1 MGRCSH
7 PQGEVTPRTRA
18 AIQRIL
24 EAGFLV
30 CFATGRNFTESRA
43 VLDAVGHYDSAVFV
57 GGAMVI
63 DTKHQATLHRTLM
76 EPELARELC
85 EFFESHGH
93 AVLCMQDTG
102 SAGVDYL
109 ISKGMQL
116 SEATTKWLAVT
127 SASARWVEN
136 LPHYDHVHTIRV
148 GIVADIK
155 LGEALQGKLNG
166 QFGSRIV
173 SHSIVV
179 PAYGVQ
185 VVEVFDPAVNKWE
198 GILQVA
204 KERQI
209 DPRQIIAVGDDIN
222 DLPMVRCAGLGVA
235 MGNAHPELRAVAG
248 RVIGHNR
255 DEGLACFWKNLYRNN
270 AERISI
276 DESGMM
282 RKDSQTPKTAGMRD
296 ACRPFSN
303 YGARFWGPLL
313 GGAVK
318 RR

>member
-1 MGRCSH
+1 LRATSDGGGVKFKMIAIDLDGTLLS

-18 AIQRIL
+18 AVQSIL
-24 EAGFLV
+24 NAGFLV

-63 DTKHQATLHRTLM
+63 DTKDRATLHRTLM
-76 EPELARELC
+76 QPHLARELC
-85 EFFESHGH
+85 QFFESRGH
-93 AVLCMQDTG
+93 AVLALQDTG

-109 ISKGMQL
+109 ISEGIQL
-116 SEATTKWLAVT
+116 SDATQKWLDVT
-127 SASARWVEN
+127 SATARWMNN
-136 LPHYDHVHTIRV
+136 LAKYGHEHTIRV
-148 GIVADIK
+148 GIVADI
-155 LGEALQGKLNG
+155 ALAEVLQSELNE

-204 KERQI
+204 KKHKI
-209 DPRQIIAVGDDIN
+209 DPEQIIAVGDDVN
-222 DLPMVRCAGLGVA
+222 DLPMVRRAGLGVA
-235 MGNAHPELRAVAG
+235 MGNAHPALLAVAR

-255 DEGLACFWKNLYRNN
+255 DEGLALFLEELA
-270 AERISI
+270 AEGCRS
-276 DESGMM
+276 ES
-282 RKDSQTPKTAGMRD
+282 A
-296 ACRPFSN
+296 N
-303 YGARFWGPLL
+303 
-313 GGAVK
+313 
-318 RR
+318 